1 MRSDD
6 DVCSSPCP
14 ILRIHSSGPKVFF
27 TIYPPRAAL
36 STIAA
41 DYLPPYDAHQ
51 PISYKHKIR
60 TDVYIYIGIRT
71 MVPAARISIF
81 VSFVTAK
88 RVCRHVYSAV
98 IMNAMYRNLFLLL
111 LCRNINLAAHIFT
124 YLHSSVVNMGGL
136 GHRF

>member
-1 MRSDD
+1 MRSDY

-41 DYLPPYDAHQ
+41 DYLPPYDTHPR
-51 PISYKHKIR
+51 PIIR
-60 TDVYIYIGIRT
+60 TLNTYTRLYA

-88 RVCRHVYSAV
+88 CVCRHVYSAV
-98 IMNAMYRNLFLLL
+98 IINAKGIIFLLML
-111 LCRNINLAAHIFT
+111 RRNINLEAQIFT
-124 YLHSSVVNMGGL
+124 YLYSSVVNMGGL
-136 GHRF
+136 GHRVQI